1 MPLESETGGLVASP
15 ALNEV
20 RRFWEE
26 NPLFSGVSRFAPGT
40 REFFLDHQELALR
53 EHSGRLDPIFLKDI
67 RPGSE
72 VLDVGC
78 GIGFWVHQLC
88 AQGAAVTACDLT
100 ARAVELTRQRIGLFN
115 LQAEVS
121 EGNAEALPYETGR
134 FDHVN
139 CQGVIHHT
147 PDTEAC
153 IAEFQRVLRPGGTL
167 CFSVYYRVLA
177 LRSRRLFRIVTALA
191 RGWVALPGRGR
202 ENMLRANAPEELVRL
217 YDGRDNPIGKAFTR
231 PEIEAML
238 AGRFKVLEVKRSGVP
253 RYALPFAMPDSIHR
267 LVSRRFGL
275 MMVYRCRKT

>member
-1 MPLESETGGLVASP
+1 LDD
-15 ALNEV
+15 V
-20 RRFWEE
+20 RRFWEA
-26 NPLFSGVSRFAPGT
+26 NPLFAGVSRFVPGT

-53 EHSGRLDPIFLKDI
+53 EHSGRLAPIFLKDI

-78 GIGFWVHQLC
+78 GIGFWVHRFC
-88 AQGAAVTACDLT
+88 AEGAAVTACDLT
-100 ARAVELTRQRIGLFN
+100 ARAVELTRQRLGLFD

-121 EGNAEALPYETGR
+121 EGNAEALPYENAR

-147 PDTEAC
+147 PNTETC
-153 IAEFQRVLRPGGTL
+153 IGEFRRVLRPGGTL

-177 LRSRRLFRIVTALA
+177 LRSPWLFQIITALA

-202 ENMLRANAPEELVRL
+202 ENMLRTSAPEELVRL

-231 PEIEAML
+231 AEIEAML
-238 AGRFKVLEVKRSGVP
+238 AGRFEVLEVKRTGVP
-253 RYALPFAMPDSIHR
+253 RCALPFAMPDSIHR
-267 LVSRRFGL
+267 LVSRWFGL
-275 MMVYRCRKT
+275 MIVYRCRKI